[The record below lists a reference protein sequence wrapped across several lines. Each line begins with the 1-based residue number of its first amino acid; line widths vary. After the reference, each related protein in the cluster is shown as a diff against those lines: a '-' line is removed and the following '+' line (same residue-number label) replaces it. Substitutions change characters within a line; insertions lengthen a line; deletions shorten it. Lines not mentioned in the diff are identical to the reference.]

1 MVGVVAVGVVSVVV
15 VAVVVVVVVEK
26 YCIVMSKMMTQ
37 PFRASEAM
45 HKILSMQVL
54 FDCNVCKERFAAL
67 HSACEPLEQVAK
79 RLEILRHGK
88 SGESH

>member
-1 MVGVVAVGVVSVVV
+1 MVVVVAVGVVLVVV

-26 YCIVMSKMMTQ
+26 FRTVLSKMMTQ
-37 PFRASEAM
+37 LPLASEAM
-45 HKILSMQVL
+45 PEILLMQVL

-79 RLEILRHGK
+79 RLEILRPGK